1 MKAIIS
7 ILLAMML
14 VSGVFAVGMPH
25 PRMTTDSTILGCRI
39 VQTTEGI
46 VEIVDKVPE
55 SDDLLSHHVD
65 ILEDDKD
72 QLDAFAEDDDW
83 RGFAA
88 YRIAT
93 YKPHQIDANK
103 DIWASF
109 KSFKDWNVSKDTIAE
124 LRNTSKELKDTFMD
138 CKKTA
143 LKDFADDKS
152 EKYTEGLQ
160 DKQDMVDEMKEN
172 NPDIDTED
180 MQQVLDDASDF
191 IDDYDAAVADAETER
206 ELWEAIRGYCAYNG
220 CPAGKNFH
228 FAANFGLAKQE
239 STLALISPD
248 AIDAGHEDL
257 VEEAQE
263 YLDAV
268 SEALD
273 EVGTDNYT
281 FETRADVWDN
291 LREAN
296 KKIREIVQELRG
308 E

>member
-1 MKAIIS
+1 MKAILS
-7 ILLAMML
+7 LMLAMAL
-14 VSGVFAVGMPH
+14 ITGVFAVGMPH
-25 PRMTTDSTILGCRI
+25 PRMDTDNTILGCRI

-46 VEIVDKVPE
+46 EEIVDKVPE
-55 SDDLLSHHVD
+55 ADDLLSDHVD
-65 ILEDDKD
+65 ILIDDKD

-93 YKPHQIDANK
+93 YRPHQIDANR

-109 KSFKDWNVSKDTIAE
+109 RSFKDWNVSKDTIAE
-124 LRNTSKELKDTFMD
+124 MRNTSKALKDTFMD
-138 CKKTA
+138 CKKAA

-152 EKYTEGLQ
+152 LKYTEGLQ
-160 DKQDMVDEMKEN
+160 EKQEMLDQMKEN
-172 NPDIDTED
+172 NPDIDTEG
-180 MQQVLDDASDF
+180 MQEVLDDASDF
-191 IDDYDAAVADAETER
+191 IDEYDAAVADAETDR
-206 ELWEAIRGYCAYNG
+206 ELFMAIRGYCAYNG

-228 FAANFGLAKQE
+228 FAANLGLAKQE
-239 STLALISPD
+239 ATLALISPD

-263 YLDAV
+263 YLDAA

-296 KKIREIVQELRG
+296 KKIREIVQALKG